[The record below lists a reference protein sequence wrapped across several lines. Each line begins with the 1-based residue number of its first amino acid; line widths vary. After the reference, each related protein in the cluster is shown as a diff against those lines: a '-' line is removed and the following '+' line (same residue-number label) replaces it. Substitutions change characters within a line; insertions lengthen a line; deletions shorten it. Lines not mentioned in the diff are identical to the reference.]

1 MATEVERAINA
12 AYGDDRK
19 IQIVRNVDDEIN
31 INLSKLNADG
41 STSSLTTPISVDLL
55 SDSYVTSQQVG
66 GENRIN
72 LTGASP
78 DFTKEEFLAHTQDR
92 INNALNTYASASAA
106 NLAALGVE
114 DLQFQRT
121 AGAAMTAIY
130 GVNDVVS
137 FEHTNTIYGAGA
149 SNKDEKYLAY
159 SYFENQPNLSV
170 YDESRAVKP
179 AGGGASGNTVE
190 LSLIHI

>member
-1 MATEVERAINA
+1 M
-12 AYGDDRK
+12 
-19 IQIVRNVDDEIN
+19 
-31 INLSKLNADG
+31 
-41 STSSLTTPISVDLL
+41 

-92 INNALNTYASASAA
+92 INNALNTYASTSAA

-121 AGAAMTAIY
+121 SGAAMTSIY

-137 FEHTNTIYGAGA
+137 FTHTNTVYGTDPAGDGSVA
-149 SNKDEKYLAY
+149 DYTDTKYLAY
-159 SYFENQPNLSV
+159 SYFENVNLSV
-170 YDESRAVKP
+170 YDEKSAVNP
-179 AGGGASGNTVE
+179 SQII
-190 LSLIHI
+190 L